1 MSRPTPLIAALVL
14 AAVLLP
20 AVAQHT
26 GTAHPAPGT
35 AHTHAANSAPSRT
48 PLPLTATKAWIV
60 AVPPGVTETSA
71 FMTLRNTGNS
81 PLILSRVQSGV
92 ARHAMLMVTRRD
104 SRGLTGMRTAA
115 TLTVPARGT
124 LTLRES
130 GDHLMLMDL
139 KRPLKVGETLRLRL
153 GTRNGRSLDVQAVV
167 RKP

>member
-26 GTAHPAPGT
+26 GTAHPARRA
-35 AHTHAANSAPSRT
+35 AHVHPATRSVSRA
-48 PLPLTATKAWIV
+48 PLPLTATNARVV
-60 AVPPGVTETSA
+60 AVPPGVTETSV
-71 FMTLRNTGNS
+71 FMTLNNTGGV
-81 PLILSRVQSGV
+81 PLVLTGVQSEV
-92 ARHAMLMVTRRD
+92 ARHGMLMVTRRD
-104 SRGLTGMRTAA
+104 ARGMTGMKTTA

-124 LTLRES
+124 LTLSES

-153 GTRNGRSLDVQAVV
+153 LMRGGSALDVKAVV